1 MRVAKYAEAAWD
13 ESKHPRDE
21 AGRFVFTSN
30 HFSGGPVSKKNTAF
44 KGPQGSPT
52 SFFYDME
59 GKEHYYK
66 GGSQYTSAITGALSN
81 HVGKEFHD
89 LAKTVETEFV
99 GGSAFT
105 DGAELEIEA
114 VGESMAR
121 TARLMDH
128 AVAKAT
134 SGWSGITKEELAAI
148 QESLEAV
155 HTAIDEGL
163 GEFLVAA
170 EEAFESLDGAEGS
183 DDEWDPVNEQLEA
196 TREKIQDSVYALQ
209 TKLDDIEDAIDDRDE
224 IEKQA
229 YIDFVS
235 DGIQEMNDLV
245 EDGVSEDKLQ
255 EHAEWWNRHL
265 EKVENPYRIAL
276 ADDGTWWYW
285 DQDELE
291 DWPGKDE

>member
-1 MRVAKYAEAAWD
+1 M
-13 ESKHPRDE
+13 
-21 AGRFVFTSN
+21 
-30 HFSGGPVSKKNTAF
+30 
-44 KGPQGSPT
+44 
-52 SFFYDME
+52 
-59 GKEHYYK
+59 
-66 GGSQYTSAITGALSN
+66 
-81 HVGKEFHD
+81 
-89 LAKTVETEFV
+89 
-99 GGSAFT
+99 
-105 DGAELEIEA
+105 
-114 VGESMAR
+114 
-121 TARLMDH
+121 
-128 AVAKAT
+128 
-134 SGWSGITKEELAAI
+134 
-148 QESLEAV
+148 
-155 HTAIDEGL
+155 
-163 GEFLVAA
+163 VAA

-265 EKVENPYRIAL
+265 EEAENPYRIAL